1 MSCIVAYSS
10 VFSSWYTSLL
20 HYGMSQNAH
29 CNCSFSTFSG
39 RESRWRPT
47 VESTISQEWSTSSQ
61 PMVQADFDYSG
72 TSSFMMTRRFY
83 LPTFLRYDSLQICSL
98 VFLCIL
104 GTCTTSLF
112 CNYRARMLYS
122 SQAQLHIES
131 AQQKNSTDVWP
142 SCVEMKVLNY
152 IMAGNGSESIPQY
165 KVEYTLIILTPHVCT
180 E

>member
-10 VFSSWYTSLL
+10 IISTWYTSLL

-29 CNCSFSTFSG
+29 CNCSFSNFSG

-47 VESTISQEWSTSSQ
+47 VESTISQGWSTSSQ

-72 TSSFMMTRRFY
+72 TSSFMMRRRFY
-83 LPTFLRYDSLQICSL
+83 LPTFPRYDSLQICSL
-98 VFLCIL
+98 EFLCTL

-131 AQQKNSTDVWP
+131 AQQENSTDV
-142 SCVEMKVLNY
+142 
-152 IMAGNGSESIPQY
+152 
-165 KVEYTLIILTPHVCT
+165 
-180 E
+180 